1 MAIVEGYNIG
11 KIFFGD
17 SLDICQV
24 MDGMVVN
31 WCNYNQM
38 EGRREERKLDFYG

>member
-1 MAIVEGYNIG
+1 MAIVEGHNIG
-11 KIFFGD
+11 KIFSGD
-17 SLDICQV
+17 SPDIRQA

-31 WCNYNQM
+31 WRNHNQM